1 MIILNTEITFLKIN
15 PLLLYYQWP
24 IHDTSVD
31 THDIFTQQT
40 DKGQLYRAKE
50 ENADKDRRRA

>member
-31 THDIFTQQT
+31 THDIFAQEA
-40 DKGQLYRAKE
+40 DEGQLDGTKE
-50 ENADKDRRRA
+50 KNTDEDRRCA